1 MKKRLLGLVLA
12 SIMVLGLTACGEK
25 TEETPGN
32 EEVNVKV
39 EEITQKVTEKLEYG
53 SMIKLD
59 DETLQQ
65 FYGLDASILEEY
77 DANVPMMN
85 VTTQEHSVF
94 KVKDVK
100 DMEKVMAAIEKR
112 AGDVQKSFEQYLP
125 DQYENAK
132 NYYAESNGK
141 YAIFIIHENSADA
154 KEIFQNFFK

>member
-1 MKKRLLGLVLA
+1 MKKKLLGLVLA
-12 SIMVLGLTACGEK
+12 SMMVLGFTACGEK
-25 TEETPGN
+25 QAETPGN

-39 EEITQKVTEKLEYG
+39 EEITGKVTEKLEYG

-59 DETLQQ
+59 AETLEQ
-65 FYGLDASILEEY
+65 FYGLDASILESY

-94 KVKDVK
+94 KVKDEK
-100 DMEKVMAAIEKR
+100 DMETVMAAIEKR

-154 KEIFQNFFK
+154 KEIFQDFFK